1 MLTIGVIIVAFDQIT
16 MITLLSTG
24 SNAHGQLGN
33 NTLDDSH
40 IFQPCSFTNHPPN
53 SLPPGTSAVLSVVSG
68 ANHTLVLLELVDQL
82 GLKKTELWGC
92 GDGRGGQLGKN
103 YREESLGGS
112 STVKFRKIE
121 LFLEENGL
129 PGYSYRLI
137 SASWETSYAVLSCSG
152 RGDVVISMGSDEF
165 GDLGIGGTTRT
176 EKTKKDFHV
185 VKFDHL
191 FTPSSIHNTLRVESI
206 TSGQRHTI
214 VHLQTSESPP
224 LLVGWGTSRHGQLG
238 HLTPSP
244 KPKPPP
250 FTSLPRIIALDD
262 VVSSA
267 LGIHHSLLLHELGQL
282 SALGSNRKG
291 QLQLLPSKSV
301 RKIGCTWNGSYAV
314 VESNEGWRIYS
325 SGSNSHG
332 QLGLKPDPLDADIPS
347 SGVVHFPEILD
358 SKNTS
363 IEIACGSEHVLVLS
377 RHTNMEYRSV
387 QQEQGQ
393 VSKLWGWGWNEH
405 GNLGTGNTDDTFL
418 PLKIWSNEPGFVS
431 YFEGVHE
438 LIGIWAGAGTSWIS
452 CLHNG
457 DS

>member
-1 MLTIGVIIVAFDQIT
+1 MLTMIRIHPQLT

-40 IFQPCSFTNHPPN
+40 IFKPCSFTDHPPN

-68 ANHTLVLLELVDQL
+68 ANHTLVLLELLDQL

-92 GDGRGGQLGKN
+92 GDGRAGQLGKK
-103 YREESLGGS
+103 YREESLAGS
-112 STVKFRKIE
+112 STAKFRKIE

-152 RGDVVISMGSDEF
+152 KGDVVISMGSDEF
-165 GDLGIGGTTRT
+165 GDLGIEGFT
-176 EKTKKDFHV
+176 KTARVVKSGKDFHL

-191 FTPSSIHNTLRVESI
+191 STPSSILNTLRVESI
-206 TSGQRHTI
+206 TSGQRHTT
-214 VHLQTSESPP
+214 VHLKLSDSANIPP

-238 HLTPSP
+238 QFAPSSN
-244 KPKPPP
+244 PKPPP
-250 FTSLPRIIALDD
+250 FISLPRIIALDD

-267 LGIHHSLLLHELGQL
+267 LGIHHSLFLHASGQI

-291 QLQLLPSKSV
+291 QLQLLPLESV
-301 RKIGCTWNGSYAV
+301 RTIGCTWNGSYAV
-314 VESNEGWRIYS
+314 VESDEAWRIHS

-332 QLGLKPDPLDADIPS
+332 QLGLKADLLNADNPK
-347 SGVVHFPEILD
+347 SGIVHFPETFD
-358 SKNTS
+358 SKSTS
-363 IEIACGSEHVLVLS
+363 IQIACGSEHILVLS
-377 RHTNMEYRSV
+377 RHNMEDRSV
-387 QQEQGQ
+387 QQ
-393 VSKLWGWGWNEH
+393 VIKLWGWGWNEH

-418 PLKIWSNEPGFVS
+418 PLKIWSNEPGFNS
-431 YFEGVHE
+431 YFEGVHK
-438 LIGIWAGAGTSWIS
+438 LIGIWAGAGTSWIC
-452 CLHNG
+452 CLHND

>member
-1 MLTIGVIIVAFDQIT
+1 MGYKT

-53 SLPPGTSAVLSVVSG
+53 SLPPETSAVLSVVSG

-92 GDGRGGQLGKN
+92 GDGRAGQLGKK
-103 YREESLGGS
+103 YREESLTGS
-112 STVKFRKIE
+112 SMATFRKIE
-121 LFLEENGL
+121 LCLEENGL
-129 PGYSYRLI
+129 SGYSYRLI
-137 SASWETSYAVLSCSG
+137 SASWETSYAVLSCSVK
-152 RGDVVISMGSDEF
+152 GDVVISMGSDEF
-165 GDLGIGGTTRT
+165 GDLGIGGFIRT
-176 EKTKKDFHV
+176 ANIEKDFHV
-185 VKFDHL
+185 VKFENL
-191 FTPSSIHNTLRVESI
+191 STPSSIHNALRVESI

-214 VHLQTSESPP
+214 VHLKISESPP

-238 HLTPSP
+238 QIA
-244 KPKPPP
+244 PKPPP

-262 VVSSA
+262 VAVSSA
-267 LGIHHSLLLHELGQL
+267 LGIHHSLFLHASGQI

-291 QLQLLPSKSV
+291 QLQSLPSKSV

-314 VESNEGWRIYS
+314 VESNEGWLIYS

-332 QLGLKPDPLDADIPS
+332 QLGLKVTTDPPNADIPN

-358 SKNTS
+358 SKGTS
-363 IEIACGSEHVLVLS
+363 IEIACGSEHILALS
-377 RHTNMEYRSV
+377 RHTNVEDCSV
-387 QQEQGQ
+387 QQGLHQ

-418 PLKIWSNEPGFVS
+418 PHKIWSNEPGLVS
-431 YFEGVHE
+431 YFKGVHE
-438 LIGIWAGAGTSWIS
+438 VIGIWAGAGTSWIS
-452 CLHNG
+452 CLRNDH
-457 DS
+457 DT

>member
-1 MLTIGVIIVAFDQIT
+1 

-53 SLPPGTSAVLSVVSG
+53 SLPPETSAVLSVVSG

-82 GLKKTELWGC
+82 GQKRTELWGC
-92 GDGRGGQLGKN
+92 GDGRAGQLGKN
-103 YREESLGGS
+103 YREENLAGS
-112 STVKFRKIE
+112 STAKFRKIE

-152 RGDVVISMGSDEF
+152 KGDVVISMGSDEF
-165 GDLGIGGTTRT
+165 GDLGIEGFTRT
-176 EKTKKDFHV
+176 PRIEKDFHV

-191 FTPSSIHNTLRVESI
+191 STPSSIHNTLRVESI

-214 VHLQTSESPP
+214 VQLQISESANTLS

-238 HLTPSP
+238 QLAPLFNQ
-244 KPKPPP
+244 KPPP
-250 FTSLPRIIALDD
+250 FTSLPRIIALDE

-267 LGIHHSLLLHELGQL
+267 LGIHHSLFLHASGQI
-282 SALGSNRKG
+282 SSLGSNRKG

-301 RKIGCTWNGSYAV
+301 RTIGCTWNGSYAI
-314 VESNEGWRIYS
+314 VESNEEWRIHS

-332 QLGLKPDPLDADIPS
+332 QLGLKLDPLNGDIPN
-347 SGVVHFPEILD
+347 SGIVHFPEKLD
-358 SKNTS
+358 SKSTT
-363 IEIACGSEHVLVLS
+363 IEIACGSEHILVLS
-377 RHTNMEYRSV
+377 RHNMEV
-387 QQEQGQ
+387 I
-393 VSKLWGWGWNEH
+393 KLWGWGWNEH
-405 GNLGTGNTDDTFL
+405 GNLGTGNTDDTLL
-418 PLKIWSNEPGFVS
+418 PLKIWSNEPGFIS
-431 YFEGVHE
+431 YFKGVHE
-438 LIGIWAGAGTSWIS
+438 LIGIWAGAGTSWICCS
-452 CLHNG
+452 HN
-457 DS
+457 DDT

>member
-1 MLTIGVIIVAFDQIT
+1 

-40 IFQPCSFTNHPPN
+40 IFQPCSFINHPPN
-53 SLPPGTSAVLSVVSG
+53 SLPPGTSALLSVVSG

-92 GDGRGGQLGKN
+92 GDGRAGQLGKI
-103 YREESLGGS
+103 YREESFAGS
-112 STVKFRKIE
+112 STAKFRKIE

-152 RGDVVISMGSDEF
+152 KGDVVISMGSDEF
-165 GDLGIGGTTRT
+165 GDLGIGGFARI
-176 EKTKKDFHV
+176 EKSEKDFHV

-191 FTPSSIHNTLRVESI
+191 STPSSIHNALRVESI

-214 VHLQTSESPP
+214 VHLQISESANIPP

-238 HLTPSP
+238 QLSSLSNS
-244 KPKPPP
+244 KPPP
-250 FTSLPRIIALDD
+250 FISLPRIIALED

-267 LGIHHSLLLHELGQL
+267 LGIHHSLFLHASGQM

-291 QLQLLPSKSV
+291 QLQLSPSKSV
-301 RKIGCTWNGSYAV
+301 RAIGCTWNGSYAV

-332 QLGLKPDPLDADIPS
+332 QLGLKANPLNADIPN
-347 SGVVHFPEILD
+347 SGIVHFPEILD
-358 SKNTS
+358 SKSTS
-363 IEIACGSEHVLVLS
+363 IEIACGSEHILVLS
-377 RHTNMEYRSV
+377 RDNIKEDRFV
-387 QQEQGQ
+387 QQ
-393 VSKLWGWGWNEH
+393 VSKFWGWGWNEH
-405 GNLGTGNTDDTFL
+405 GNLGTGNTDDTLL
-418 PLKIWSNEPGFVS
+418 PLKIWSNESGFIS
-431 YFEGVHE
+431 YLKGVDE
-438 LIGIWAGAGTSWIS
+438 LTGIWAGAGTSWIC
-452 CLHNG
+452 CLHN
-457 DS
+457 DDT

>member
-1 MLTIGVIIVAFDQIT
+1 

-33 NTLDDSH
+33 NSLDDSH

-53 SLPPGTSAVLSVVSG
+53 SLPPETSAVLNVVSG
-68 ANHTLVLLELVDQL
+68 ANHTLVLLELVDQV

-92 GDGRGGQLGKN
+92 GDGRAGQLGKT
-103 YREESLGGS
+103 YREESLTGS
-112 STVKFRKIE
+112 STSKFRKIE
-121 LFLEENGL
+121 LFLAENGL
-129 PGYSYRLI
+129 SGYSYRLI

-152 RGDVVISMGSDEF
+152 KGDVVISLGSDDF
-165 GDLGIGGTTRT
+165 GDLGIGGFTSIAGI
-176 EKTKKDFHV
+176 EKSEKNFHV

-191 FTPSSIHNTLRVESI
+191 STPSSIHNTLRVESI
-206 TSGQRHTI
+206 HSGQRHTI
-214 VHLQTSESPP
+214 VHIQISESPL

-238 HLTPSP
+238 QLAPLSNL
-244 KPKPPP
+244 KPPP

-267 LGIHHSLLLHELGQL
+267 LGIHHSLFLHTSGQI

-291 QLQLLPSKSV
+291 QLQLLPSENV
-301 RKIGCTWNGSYAV
+301 RTIGCTWNGSYAV
-314 VESNEGWRIYS
+314 VESNEGWHIYS

-332 QLGLKPDPLDADIPS
+332 QLGLKADPLNADIPN

-358 SKNTS
+358 SKRTS
-363 IEIACGSEHVLVLS
+363 IEIACGSEHILVLS
-377 RHTNMEYRSV
+377 RHVDMEEDRSV
-387 QQEQGQ
+387 QQR

-418 PLKIWSNEPGFVS
+418 PLKIWSNEPGFIS

-438 LIGIWAGAGTSWIS
+438 LIGIWAGAGTSWIC
-452 CLHNG
+452 CLHT
-457 DS
+457 

>member
-1 MLTIGVIIVAFDQIT
+1 

-40 IFQPCSFTNHPPN
+40 LFQPCSFTNHPPN

-92 GDGRGGQLGKN
+92 GDGRVGQLGKK
-103 YREESLGGS
+103 YREESPVGS
-112 STVKFRKIE
+112 STAKFGKIE
-121 LFLEENGL
+121 LCLEENGL
-129 PGYSYRLI
+129 SGYSYRLI

-152 RGDVVISMGSDEF
+152 KGDVVISMGSDEF
-165 GDLGIGGTTRT
+165 GDLGIGGFTRT
-176 EKTKKDFHV
+176 ASIEKSEKDFHV

-191 FTPSSIHNTLRVESI
+191 STPSSIHNTLRVESI

-214 VHLQTSESPP
+214 VLLRISESPP

-238 HLTPSP
+238 QLA
-244 KPKPPP
+244 PKPPP
-250 FTSLPRIIALDD
+250 FASLPRIIALDD
-262 VVSSA
+262 VVVSSA
-267 LGIHHSLLLHELGQL
+267 LGIHHSLFLHASGQI

-301 RKIGCTWNGSYAV
+301 RTIGCTWNGSYAV
-314 VESNEGWRIYS
+314 VESNEEWHIHS

-332 QLGLKPDPLDADIPS
+332 QLGLKATTDPLNADIPN
-347 SGVVHFPEILD
+347 SGVVSFPEILD
-358 SKNTS
+358 SKSTS
-363 IEIACGSEHVLVLS
+363 IEIACGSEHILVLS
-377 RHTNMEYRSV
+377 RHTNA
-387 QQEQGQ
+387 QHQHQA
-393 VSKLWGWGWNEH
+393 SKLWGWGWNEH
-405 GNLGTGNTDDTFL
+405 GNLGSGNTDDTFL

-431 YFEGVHE
+431 YFKGVHE
-438 LIGIWAGAGTSWIS
+438 VIGIWAGPGTSWIS
-452 CLHNG
+452 CLQN
-457 DS
+457 DDT

>member
-1 MLTIGVIIVAFDQIT
+1 

-24 SNAHGQLGN
+24 SNSHGQLGN

-40 IFQPCSFTNHPPN
+40 IFQPCSFTNYPPN

-68 ANHTLVLLELVDQL
+68 ANHTLVLLESVDQL

-92 GDGRGGQLGKN
+92 GDGRAGQLGRN
-103 YREESLGGS
+103 YKEESLAGS
-112 STVKFRKIE
+112 STAKFRKIK
-121 LFLEENGL
+121 LFLGENSL

-152 RGDVVISMGSDEF
+152 KGDVVISMGSDEF
-165 GDLGIGGTTRT
+165 GDLGIGGLTSTARI
-176 EKTKKDFHV
+176 EKDFHV

-191 FTPSSIHNTLRVESI
+191 SMPSSIHNTLRVESI

-214 VHLQTSESPP
+214 VQLQILESP

-238 HLTPSP
+238 QVAPLSNS
-244 KPKPPP
+244 KPPP
-250 FTSLPRIIALDD
+250 FTSLPRIISLDD

-267 LGIHHSLLLHELGQL
+267 LGIHHSLFLHASGQI
-282 SALGSNRKG
+282 STLGSNRKG
-291 QLQLLPSKSV
+291 QRQLLPSKSV
-301 RKIGCTWNGSYAV
+301 RAIGCTWNGSYAV

-332 QLGLKPDPLDADIPS
+332 QLGLKAAGPLNADIPN
-347 SGVVHFPEILD
+347 SGIVHFPEILD
-358 SKNTS
+358 SNSTS
-363 IEIACGSEHVLVLS
+363 IEIACGSEHILVLS
-377 RHTNMEYRSV
+377 RHTNMEDCSV
-387 QQEQGQ
+387 QQQQ
-393 VSKLWGWGWNEH
+393 VSELWGWGWNEH

-431 YFEGVHE
+431 YFKGAHE

-452 CLHNG
+452 CLH
-457 DS
+457 DDDT

>member
-1 MLTIGVIIVAFDQIT
+1 
-16 MITLLSTG
+16 MISLLSTG

-68 ANHTLVLLELVDQL
+68 ANHTLVLLDLVDQL
-82 GLKKTELWGC
+82 GMKKTELWGC
-92 GDGRGGQLGKN
+92 GDGRAGQLGKI
-103 YREESLGGS
+103 YKEESLAGS
-112 STVKFRKIE
+112 STAKFRKIE
-121 LFLEENGL
+121 LFLEENDL

-152 RGDVVISMGSDEF
+152 KGDVVISMGSDEF
-165 GDLGIGGTTRT
+165 GDLGIGGFTRT
-176 EKTKKDFHV
+176 ARMEKSEKDFHV

-191 FTPSSIHNTLRVESI
+191 FTPSTIHNTLRVESI

-214 VHLQTSESPP
+214 VHLQTSESPQ

-238 HLTPSP
+238 QLAPLSNQ
-244 KPKPPP
+244 KPPP
-250 FTSLPRIIALDD
+250 FTSLPRIISLDD

-267 LGIHHSLLLHELGQL
+267 LGIHHSLFLHASRQI

-301 RKIGCTWNGSYAV
+301 QTIGCTWNGSYAV
-314 VESNEGWRIYS
+314 VESNEEWRIYS

-332 QLGLKPDPLDADIPS
+332 QLGLKPDPLIADIPN
-347 SGVVHFPEILD
+347 SGVVHFPEIFD
-358 SKNTS
+358 SNSTS
-363 IEIACGSEHVLVLS
+363 IEIACGSEHILVVS
-377 RHTNMEYRSV
+377 RHNMEDCSV
-387 QQEQGQ
+387 QQQQQ

-405 GNLGTGNTDDTFL
+405 GNLGTGNTNDTFL
-418 PLKIWSNEPGFVS
+418 PLKIWSNEPGFHS
-431 YFEGVHE
+431 YFKGVHE

-452 CLHNG
+452 CSHN
-457 DS
+457 DDDT

>member
-1 MLTIGVIIVAFDQIT
+1 

-92 GDGRGGQLGKN
+92 GDGRAGQLGKN
-103 YREESLGGS
+103 YREKSLAGS
-112 STVKFRKIE
+112 STAKFRKIE

-152 RGDVVISMGSDEF
+152 KGDVVISMGSDEF
-165 GDLGIGGTTRT
+165 GDLGIEGFTRT
-176 EKTKKDFHV
+176 AKTEKSEKDFHV

-191 FTPSSIHNTLRVESI
+191 STPSSIHNTLRVESI

-214 VHLQTSESPP
+214 VRLQISESANIPP
-224 LLVGWGTSRHGQLG
+224 LIVGWGTSRHGQLG
-238 HLTPSP
+238 QLAPLSN
-244 KPKPPP
+244 PKPPP

-267 LGIHHSLLLHELGQL
+267 LGIHHSLFLHASGQI

-301 RKIGCTWNGSYAV
+301 RTIGCTWNGSYAV
-314 VESNEGWRIYS
+314 VESNEGWHIYS

-332 QLGLKPDPLDADIPS
+332 QLGLKADPLNADIPN

-358 SKNTS
+358 SKSTS
-363 IEIACGSEHVLVLS
+363 IEFACGSEHILVLS
-377 RHTNMEYRSV
+377 RHNMEDRSV
-387 QQEQGQ
+387 QQ
-393 VSKLWGWGWNEH
+393 VIKLWGWGWNEH
-405 GNLGTGNTDDTFL
+405 GNLGTGNTDDIFL
-418 PLKIWSNEPGFVS
+418 PLKIWSNEPGFIS

-438 LIGIWAGAGTSWIS
+438 LIGIWAGAGTSWI
-452 CLHNG
+452 CC
-457 DS
+457 DT